1 MIFLIILLFLP
12 LIEIALFA
20 QVGGEIGALNTVL
33 LCLAAG
39 VAGSL
44 LVQYQGLKTT
54 LSIQQA
60 LDRGEMPVQ
69 EMFDGI
75 CKFMAGILL
84 IIPGFFT
91 DAIALL
97 LLLPPVRLWLRHY
110 LTRYFIGEPII
121 VRRASARSDII
132 EGEFTR
138 IDSDS
143 EETDDDPR
151 RLH

>member
-20 QVGGEIGALNTVL
+20 QVGSEIGALNTVL

-84 IIPGFFT
+84 ILPGFFT
-91 DAIALL
+91 DMVALL
-97 LLLPPVRLWLRHY
+97 LLIPPVRLWLRHY
-110 LTRYFIGEPII
+110 LTRYFVGEPII
-121 VRRASARSDII
+121 VQRSSARSDII

-138 IDSDS
+138 VDSDS
-143 EETDDDPR
+143 EETGDDPR